1 MKFLPSFL
9 LILFFFAS
17 VFAYGQ
23 EINGYILNNNDEKT
37 ECFVHNNG
45 IREASS
51 ANKYKYRL
59 PGEKEF
65 KEMDLDKIKEFAIYD
80 EVKCVRELIQTDASD
95 NRIKRE
101 EEAYQ
106 EPELDQGHA
115 YLYVLYEGP
124 LASLYTYYNEGKIF
138 YYYRVREASIEL
150 LYYKK
155 YQVEVAT
162 GVVEKIIVNNAYKDQ
177 LAQAFNIED
186 EKALQKLSYTKNSL
200 IRFFDNYHKQNREQG
215 KNLVIG
221 APKPRIIVR
230 GLLNGNT
237 FSAKIQGNSATH
249 YVFFKQEKSVGYGL
263 EVEYNF
269 AFNRN
274 KFSVFA
280 GGNYATYFSDY
291 SDYVNAGIDHDGY
304 IWDYYSIDI
313 PFGVRYYG
321 RLFPKTRIFVEAG
334 LSPHI
339 ILDKSELFMN
349 SPYEYSFDS
358 ATKGMFGV
366 GVSYGRLALETRF
379 FTKNNVTQSL
389 AWRGSKLSQWTVSV
403 QYDIFQHTLK

>member
-17 VFAYGQ
+17 VFANGQ
-23 EINGYILNNNDEKT
+23 EMNGYILNNNDEKT
-37 ECFVHNNG
+37 ECFVRNNG
-45 IREASS
+45 IREAS
-51 ANKYKYRL
+51 NNYKYRL

-65 KEMDLDKIKEFAIYD
+65 NEMDLAKIKEFAIYD
-80 EVKCVRELIQTDASD
+80 EVKCVRELIQIDASD
-95 NRIKRE
+95 DRIKRE
-101 EEAYQ
+101 EEAQQ

-115 YLYVLYEGP
+115 YLNVLYEGP
-124 LASLYTYYNEGKIF
+124 LASLYSYYNEGKTF
-138 YYYRVREASIEL
+138 YYYRVGEASIEL

-155 YQVEVAT
+155 YQLEVAT
-162 GVVEKIIVNNAYKDQ
+162 GVVEKNIVNNAYKDQ
-177 LAQAFNIED
+177 LAQALNIKD

-200 IRFFDNYHKQNREQG
+200 IRFFDNYHKKNSEQG

-221 APKPRIIVR
+221 DPKPKIIVR

-237 FSAKIQGNSATH
+237 FSAEIQNYSDTEYA
-249 YVFFKQEKSVGYGL
+249 FFKEEMSVGYGL

-291 SDYVNAGIDHDGY
+291 SDFTNGSADRDKY

-321 RLFPKTRIFVEAG
+321 HLFPKARIFVEAG

-339 ILDKSELFMN
+339 ILDKSELFMG
-349 SPYEYSFDS
+349 SDYEYSFDS

-366 GVSYGRLALETRF
+366 GLSYGRFAVETRF
-379 FTKNNVTQSL
+379 YTKNNVTQNL
-389 AWRGSKLSQWTVSV
+389 NRRGSNLSQWTVSV

>member
-1 MKFLPSFL
+1 MKFLPSLL

-37 ECFVHNNG
+37 ECFVRNNG
-45 IREASS
+45 IREAS
-51 ANKYKYRL
+51 NNYEYRL

-65 KEMDLDKIKEFAIYD
+65 NEMDLAKIKEFAIYN
-80 EVKCVRELIQTDASD
+80 EVKCVRELIQIDASD
-95 NRIKRE
+95 DRIKRE

-106 EPELDQGHA
+106 EPKLDQGHA
-115 YLYVLYEGP
+115 YLNVLYEGP
-124 LASLYTYYNEGKIF
+124 LASLYSYYNEGKTF
-138 YYYRVREASIEL
+138 YYYRVGEASIEL

-155 YQVEVAT
+155 YQLEV
-162 GVVEKIIVNNAYKDQ
+162 VDKNIVNNAYKGQ

-200 IRFFDNYHKQNREQG
+200 IRFFDNYHKQNREKG
-215 KNLVIG
+215 KNLVVG
-221 APKPRIIVR
+221 DPKPRIIVR

-237 FSAKIQGNSATH
+237 FSAEIQDNSETRN
-249 YVFFKQEKSVGYGL
+249 VFFKEEMSVGYGL

-274 KFSVFA
+274 NLSIFA

-291 SDYVNAGIDHDGY
+291 SDYINAGIDHDGY

-321 RLFPKTRIFVEAG
+321 RLFPKARIFVEAG

-339 ILDKSELFMN
+339 ILDKSELVMN

-366 GVSYGRLALETRF
+366 GVSYGRFAVETRF
-379 FTKNNVTQSL
+379 YTKNNVTQNL
-389 AWRGSKLSQWTVSV
+389 NRRGSNLSQWTVSV

>member
-1 MKFLPSFL
+1 M
-9 LILFFFAS
+9 
-17 VFAYGQ
+17 
-23 EINGYILNNNDEKT
+23 
-37 ECFVHNNG
+37 
-45 IREASS
+45 
-51 ANKYKYRL
+51 
-59 PGEKEF
+59 
-65 KEMDLDKIKEFAIYD
+65 
-80 EVKCVRELIQTDASD
+80 
-95 NRIKRE
+95 
-101 EEAYQ
+101 
-106 EPELDQGHA
+106 
-115 YLYVLYEGP
+115 
-124 LASLYTYYNEGKIF
+124 
-138 YYYRVREASIEL
+138 
-150 LYYKK
+150 
-155 YQVEVAT
+155 
-162 GVVEKIIVNNAYKDQ
+162 II
-177 LAQAFNIED
+177 
-186 EKALQKLSYTKNSL
+186 T
-200 IRFFDNYHKQNREQG
+200 HKQNREQG

-230 GLLNGNT
+230 GLLNRNT

-291 SDYVNAGIDHDGY
+291 SDYVNAGIDHNGY

-389 AWRGSKLSQWTVSV
+389 AWRGAKLSQWTVSV